1 MSEWDN
7 FDVDGVVLQEDMLP
21 SILSKAG
28 KLTSGLMS
36 GLSSQPFTVNV
47 TEGVNYGID
56 KLLSD
61 ASSLV
66 KPSRYMVRIGGTD
79 YILAHT
85 VGLPSRTIQT
95 RNDDNYVVG
104 RTLKTAYATDI
115 AQLTIQFY
123 TSYDSKLQLNDNL
136 VFFDEWMA
144 GTLKH
149 SVVYNKPDGN
159 SENYAN
165 YADQYTKDIEVDLIS
180 DDGTIIN
187 TWTIIGAYPTA
198 ISHDELSYS
207 NVSAML
213 GVTVTFDATDMVAN
227 AAHDG
232 HGDLIDMI
240 SGSSSNP
247 FMTDIVTSV
256 TGIGSNIS
264 GYLPEGL
271 KDSFGDLSVSGFG
284 TTPGEG
290 EAPRDWLGELKQ
302 GYLSAKDSVS
312 GFLGG
317 ANEVLDSR
325 VMDVAKTMATK
336 FVAAKINGTKFD
348 AGGELRKAAA
358 PAIGS
363 VIGGLTQD
371 PALSKVLNRQSQ
383 NIILGMPNA
392 TSAYAKSVAIKELQ
406 TLIGNVPSKPIKPV
420 KPF

>member
-7 FDVDGVVLQEDMLP
+7 FDVEGVVLKEDMP
-21 SILSKAG
+21 ASILAKAG
-28 KLTSGLMS
+28 NLVSGAS
-36 GLSSQPFTVNV
+36 GMAEDQILRVDIV
-47 TEGVNYGID
+47 GGAYYGID

-66 KPSRYMVRIGGTD
+66 KPSRYMVRIGGRE

-104 RTLKTAYATDI
+104 RTLKTAYAADI

-123 TSYDSKLQLNDNL
+123 TSYDGKLQLNDNL

-144 GTLKH
+144 GTLKY

-180 DDGTIIN
+180 EDGTIIN

-198 ISHDELSYS
+198 ISHDELNYS

-227 AAHDG
+227 AAHNG
-232 HGDLIDMI
+232 QGDLIDMI

-247 FMTDIVTSV
+247 FMTDISSISD
-256 TGIGSNIS
+256 IGSSIS
-264 GYLPEGL
+264 GYLPEGM
-271 KDSFGDLSVSGFG
+271 KNADGSLSVSGFG

-290 EAPRDWLGELKQ
+290 EASKDWLGELKK

-312 GFLGG
+312 EFLGG
-317 ANEVLDSR
+317 ANEVVDSR
-325 VMDVAKTMATK
+325 IMDVAKTMATK

-358 PAIGS
+358 PGIGS

-371 PALSKVLNRQSQ
+371 PALSKVLNRQAQ
-383 NIILGMPNA
+383 NIVLGMPNA
-392 TSAYAKSVAIKELQ
+392 TKAYAKGAAIKELQ
-406 TLIGNVPSKPIKPV
+406 SLISNIPSKPIKPH
-420 KPF
+420 